1 MEASCH
7 FNANSQLRTAAKH
20 SRHLLTSD
28 SGADLGLLDG
38 LLLLLGGGPL
48 RRLEA
53 VERLREVIVEPLL
66 LEAPLALLAA
76 HAVQVLEVLR
86 RVLGQLAGVVLDLV
100 PRRNRG

>member
-1 MEASCH
+1 MRIHNYEQQRNTGTSR
-7 FNANSQLRTAAKH
+7 F
-20 SRHLLTSD
+20 RHLLTSD

-53 VERLREVIVEPLL
+53 VERLGEVVVEPLL